1 MKVSVP
7 ISIGELID
15 KITILEIK
23 YLKIKDLSKIKEV
36 KKELKLL
43 KSILKKN
50 KINVNMISANYKK
63 LKNIN
68 SKLWNIE
75 NKKRNAEK
83 KKLFDD
89 KFIQLARKVYL
100 FNDKRAKYKLLI
112 NQMTNSEIVEVKS
125 YN

>member
-23 YLKIKDLSKIKEV
+23 HLKIKDMSKIKEV

-50 KINVNMISANYKK
+50 KINVKLISSNYKK
-63 LKNIN
+63 LRTIN

-89 KFIQLARKVYL
+89 EFIQLARKVYL

>member
-1 MKVSVP
+1 MKISVP

-23 YLKIKDLSKIKEV
+23 YSKIKDLSKIKEV
-36 KKELKLL
+36 KKELMLL

-50 KINVNMISANYKK
+50 KINVKLISSNYKK
-63 LKNIN
+63 LRNIN

-83 KKLFDD
+83 NKLFDD
-89 KFIQLARKVYL
+89 KFIELARKVYL

>member
-23 YLKIKDLSKIKEV
+23 HLKIKDLSKIKEV

-50 KINVNMISANYKK
+50 KINVKLISSNYKK
-63 LKNIN
+63 LRIIN

-83 KKLFDD
+83 NKLFDD
-89 KFIQLARKVYL
+89 KFIALARKVYL
-100 FNDKRAKYKLLI
+100 FK
-112 NQMTNSEIVEVKS
+112 
-125 YN
+125 

>member
-23 YLKIKDLSKIKEV
+23 HLKIKDMSKIKEV

-50 KINVNMISANYKK
+50 KINVKLISSNYKK
-63 LKNIN
+63 LRTIN

-83 KKLFDD
+83 NKLFDD
-89 KFIQLARKVYL
+89 NFIALARKVYL

>member
-23 YLKIKDLSKIKEV
+23 HLKIKDMSKIKEV

-50 KINVNMISANYKK
+50 KINVKLISSNYKK
-63 LKNIN
+63 LRTIN

-83 KKLFDD
+83 NKLFDD
-89 KFIQLARKVYL
+89 KFIALARKVYL

>member
-23 YLKIKDLSKIKEV
+23 HLKIKDLSKIKEV

-50 KINVNMISANYKK
+50 KINVKLISSNYKK
-63 LKNIN
+63 LRTIN

-83 KKLFDD
+83 NKLFDD
-89 KFIQLARKVYL
+89 KFIELARKVYL

>member
-23 YLKIKDLSKIKEV
+23 HLKIKDLSKIKEV

-50 KINVNMISANYKK
+50 KINVNLISSNYKK
-63 LKNIN
+63 LRTIN

-83 KKLFDD
+83 NKLFDD
-89 KFIQLARKVYL
+89 KFIELARKVYL

>member
-23 YLKIKDLSKIKEV
+23 HLKIKDLSKIKEV

-50 KINVNMISANYKK
+50 KINVKLISSNYKK
-63 LKNIN
+63 LRTIN

-83 KKLFDD
+83 NKLFDD
-89 KFIQLARKVYL
+89 KFIALARKVYL